1 MDGKGEKALIGNER
15 ERSNK
20 DFHCQY
26 QTHEKNIVF
35 IDYLTVVNWIV

>member
-1 MDGKGEKALIGNER
+1 MDGKGEKVLIGNER

-26 QTHEKNIVF
+26 QKHEKNIVF